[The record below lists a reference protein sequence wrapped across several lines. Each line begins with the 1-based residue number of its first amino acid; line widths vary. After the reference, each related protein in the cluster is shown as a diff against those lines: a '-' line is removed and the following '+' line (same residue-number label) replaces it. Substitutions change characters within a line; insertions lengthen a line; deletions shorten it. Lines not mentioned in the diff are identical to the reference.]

1 MSETNGELSEA
12 QEGMAKVGTMLA
24 QVVEDA
30 LRPTLLPYRP
40 GRVVGGHWVD
50 EGNATGHDGYVLAC
64 EHIRLVVPEG
74 GHLCC
79 GAEPVVVDRK
89 AYLCPMHPERLLCD
103 AEDCMTRHFAE
114 RHGDDPFPPPCFEC
128 GEPVEADF
136 VPVFAE
142 ITLHRNINVGIIDQ
156 AGATDLRMAYGGVL
170 LTTPVAYLCCKHAG
184 LVGVP
189 IRMAWPTTFP
199 VTVR

>member
-64 EHIRLVVPEG
+64 EHVQVGTAWNRKDAP
-74 GHLCC
+74 
-79 GAEPVVVDRK
+79 PVVVDRN

-114 RHGDDPFPPPCFEC
+114 RHGDDDPFPPPCFEC

-142 ITLHRNINVGIIDQ
+142 ITLHRNINLGYPEFDGQLTNIS
-156 AGATDLRMAYGGVL
+156 LAYGGVL
-170 LTTPVAYLCCKHAG
+170 LTTPVAYLCVRHAG

-189 IRMAWPTTFP
+189 IRMGWPMRF
-199 VTVR
+199 